1 MFHLGH
7 CRPADTTQH
16 PESTPCST
24 RMAKVRSRH
33 LPIAAPAPPD
43 LLKIKSKIQCQSS
56 GDFAASALEVT
67 VSPGCFPPHQLCYSG
82 PLPLFTGQTYVA
94 RGAEGAVI
102 YLASL
107 ARTRRGEQSPTTLPR
122 LAFAEHTVSPFFR
135 FPPCCKLVSLSS
147 PGPPSPP
154 WHAWVAARWG
164 LAQFSRRA

>member
-33 LPIAAPAPPD
+33 LPTAAPAPPD

-67 VSPGCFPPHQLCYSG
+67 VSPGCFPPHQLCYVG

-107 ARTRRGEQSPTTLPR
+107 ARTRQAVTHHF
-122 LAFAEHTVSPFFR
+122 LAWHSLSTPPPLSSVSP
-135 FPPCCKLVSLSS
+135 LAANLSPFLLRALRPL
-147 PGPPSPP
+147 PGMLG
-154 WHAWVAARWG
+154 WLLGGA
-164 LAQFSRRA
+164 